1 MNSASSAVKTAV
13 SLPSELFKKGDQAA
27 AELGVTRSRLFA
39 MVLEDFLRQRE
50 NLQMLKEINEAYSA
64 PLDEDERATLRAFQ
78 RSARRIIE
86 RSEQ

>member
-1 MNSASSAVKTAV
+1 MSSSSPAVKTAV
-13 SLPSELFKKGDQAA
+13 SLPRDLFEKGDQAA
-27 AELGVTRSRLFA
+27 AELGVSRSRLLA
-39 MVLEDFLRQRE
+39 MALEEFLRQRE
-50 NLQMLKEINEAYSA
+50 NLQMLKEINEACSA